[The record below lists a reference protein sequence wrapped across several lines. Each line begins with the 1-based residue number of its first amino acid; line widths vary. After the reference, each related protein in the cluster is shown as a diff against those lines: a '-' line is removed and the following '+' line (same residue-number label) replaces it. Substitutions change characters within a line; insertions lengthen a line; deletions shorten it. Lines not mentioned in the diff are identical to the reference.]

1 MEKKISGIDKNSFVA
16 ATTVN
21 VTSGE
26 TKINVMILKTF
37 SPHCGKVVDWIPMV
51 QNRVHL
57 QAWVPSFCKRT
68 VLRGLLLIEV
78 KTIVQA

>member
-37 SPHCGKVVDWIPMV
+37 SPHCGKVVD
-51 QNRVHL
+51 
-57 QAWVPSFCKRT
+57 
-68 VLRGLLLIEV
+68 
-78 KTIVQA
+78 